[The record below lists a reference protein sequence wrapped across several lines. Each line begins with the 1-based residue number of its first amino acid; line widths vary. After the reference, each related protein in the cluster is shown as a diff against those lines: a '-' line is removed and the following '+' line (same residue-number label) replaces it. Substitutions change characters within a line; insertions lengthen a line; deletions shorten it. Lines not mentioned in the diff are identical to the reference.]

1 MDERELVRRA
11 KGGDEVAFEALVRRC
26 WAKAYR
32 LAESLVGSADAE
44 DVVVEA
50 FVQAWQALPRF
61 REQASFGTWLFR
73 IVLNQAR
80 QWRRKQATVPVE
92 PIEAESEE
100 GEELSLRDIEALAC
114 EQDWRHR
121 VQQAVQQLPEH
132 LRLPL
137 VLRFWDELSYPEIA
151 ELLGIKES
159 TARMRVA
166 SALKHLAILLAKMGA
181 LP

>member
-11 KGGDEVAFEALVRRC
+11 KGGDEVAFEALVRRY

-50 FVQAWQALPRF
+50 FAQAWQALPRF

-80 QWRRKQATVPVE
+80 QWRRKQMTAPVE
-92 PIEAESEE
+92 PLETESEE

-114 EQDWRHR
+114 ERDWRRR
-121 VQQAVQQLPEH
+121 VQQAVHQLPEH

-137 VLRFWDELSYPEIA
+137 VLRFWDELSYSEIA
-151 ELLGIKES
+151 EVLGIKES

-166 SALKHLAILLAKMGA
+166 SALKQLAAILAKMGV